1 MGPTPHTTWLTFE
14 VDFAFKSPL
23 YRQVA
28 SIFFEEVRCW
38 ALAGAALLGRPGRSG
53 GAASLAVPRALP
65 AAGMVAC
72 CTSHQLLLRCE
83 GLASAGQRVCIPVC
97 VTSRCCRNACRLCSE

>member
-38 ALAGAALLGRPGRSG
+38 ALSGAALLGRPGR
-53 GAASLAVPRALP
+53 
-65 AAGMVAC
+65 
-72 CTSHQLLLRCE
+72 
-83 GLASAGQRVCIPVC
+83 AGQLPWLYPAPCLRLAGWLDAPLTNCCC
-97 VTSRCCRNACRLCSE
+97 VVRG